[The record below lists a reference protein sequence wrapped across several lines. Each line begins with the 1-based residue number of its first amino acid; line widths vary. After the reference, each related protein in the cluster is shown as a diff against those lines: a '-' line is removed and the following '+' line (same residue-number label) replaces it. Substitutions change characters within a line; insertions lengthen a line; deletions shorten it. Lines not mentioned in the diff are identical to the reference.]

1 MFAASLVFPS
11 NATNTSMPTRRYRPT
26 PTRRGNSGIS
36 SHDVFGRLATLA
48 PDFDPHWARNPR
60 QSVRFAAHIE
70 ASVDNCAMD
79 KDRDLLPWIFGGLSM
94 ATVAIAIIVGSNN
107 RPVPRKSPAPRLA
120 TAYALPPAP
129 AETVP
134 VAVPALVPV
143 QALAAAQLQ
152 TVTPPLERSSQ
163 IWECVIDGQR
173 TFSDK
178 RCGEKPSVR
187 KIGPINT
194 MDPTPIF
201 RSNSSYERQSS
212 YAADYPDPS
221 EQQLADNSYPV
232 YVGVPYH
239 DRRRPDRA
247 HPSHDRGRT
256 PHFR

>member
-1 MFAASLVFPS
+1 
-11 NATNTSMPTRRYRPT
+11 
-26 PTRRGNSGIS
+26 
-36 SHDVFGRLATLA
+36 
-48 PDFDPHWARNPR
+48 
-60 QSVRFAAHIE
+60 
-70 ASVDNCAMD
+70 MD

-107 RPVPRKSPAPRLA
+107 RPAPKNSPRSSLA
-120 TAYALPPAP
+120 TTYALPSVP

-134 VAVPALVPV
+134 VAVPVLVPV

-152 TVTPPLERSSQ
+152 TVTPPIEQGSQ
-163 IWECVIDGQR
+163 IWECAINGQR

-178 RCGEKPSVR
+178 RCGEKPSVH

-212 YAADYPDPS
+212 SAAEYPEPS

-239 DRRRPDRA
+239 ERRRPDRA
-247 HPSHDRGRT
+247 HPSHDRRRT

>member
-1 MFAASLVFPS
+1 M
-11 NATNTSMPTRRYRPT
+11 
-26 PTRRGNSGIS
+26 
-36 SHDVFGRLATLA
+36 
-48 PDFDPHWARNPR
+48 
-60 QSVRFAAHIE
+60 E
-70 ASVDNCAMD
+70 

-107 RPVPRKSPAPRLA
+107 RPAPQNSPAPSSA

-134 VAVPALVPV
+134 VAVPVAAPVVVPV

-152 TVTPPLERSSQ
+152 TVTSPIEQSTQ
-163 IWECVIDGQR
+163 IWECEINGQR

-178 RCGEKPSVR
+178 RCGEKPSPR

-201 RSNSSYERQSS
+201 RSNSSYGPQSS
-212 YAADYPDPS
+212 YAPEYQDQG
-221 EQQLADNSYPV
+221 EQQPADNSYPV

-239 DRRRPDRA
+239 ERRKPDRA
-247 HPSHDRGRT
+247 RPGHDRGRT
-256 PHFR
+256 PHSR

>member
-1 MFAASLVFPS
+1 
-11 NATNTSMPTRRYRPT
+11 
-26 PTRRGNSGIS
+26 
-36 SHDVFGRLATLA
+36 
-48 PDFDPHWARNPR
+48 
-60 QSVRFAAHIE
+60 
-70 ASVDNCAMD
+70 MD

-107 RPVPRKSPAPRLA
+107 RPAPKKSPAPSLA

-134 VAVPALVPV
+134 VTVPVLVPV

-152 TVTPPLERSSQ
+152 TATPPIEPSSQ
-163 IWECVIDGQR
+163 IWECLIDGQR

-178 RCGEKPSVR
+178 RCGEKPSLR

-194 MDPTPIF
+194 MDPTPIL
-201 RSNSSYERQSS
+201 RSNSSYEPRSS
-212 YAADYPDPS
+212 YVAEYPDPS

-239 DRRRPDRA
+239 ERRRPDRA

>member
-1 MFAASLVFPS
+1 MTFSGAWRPRRRIS
-11 NATNTSMPTRRYRPT
+11 TNTGRRNR
-26 PTRRGNSGIS
+26 
-36 SHDVFGRLATLA
+36 
-48 PDFDPHWARNPR
+48 R
-60 QSVRFAAHIE
+60 QSVRFAAHVE
-70 ASVDNCAMD
+70 ASADNCAMD

-94 ATVAIAIIVGSNN
+94 ATVAVAIIVGSDN
-107 RPVPRKSPAPRLA
+107 RPAPKNSPASSLP

-134 VAVPALVPV
+134 VTVPVVVPV
-143 QALAAAQLQ
+143 QALAATQLQ
-152 TVTPPLERSSQ
+152 TVTPPMEQSTQ
-163 IWECVIDGQR
+163 IWECEINGQR

-178 RCGEKPSVR
+178 RCGEKPSPR

-201 RSNSSYERQSS
+201 RSNSSYGPQSS
-212 YAADYPDPS
+212 YAAEYPDPG

-239 DRRRPDRA
+239 EHPRPDRA
-247 HPSHDRGRT
+247 RPSHDRGRT

>member
-1 MFAASLVFPS
+1 MTFSGAW
-11 NATNTSMPTRRYRPT
+11 RPR
-26 PTRRGNSGIS
+26 PPI
-36 SHDVFGRLATLA
+36 
-48 PDFDPHWARNPR
+48 FDPHWARNPR
-60 QSVRFAAHIE
+60 QSVRFAAHVE
-70 ASVDNCAMD
+70 ASADNCAMD

-107 RPVPRKSPAPRLA
+107 RPRPKNPPTPSLA
-120 TAYALPPAP
+120 AAYALPPAP

-134 VAVPALVPV
+134 VAVPVLVPV
-143 QALAAAQLQ
+143 HALAAAQLQ
-152 TVTPPLERSSQ
+152 TVTPPIEQGSQ
-163 IWECVIDGQR
+163 IWECAINGQR
-173 TFSDK
+173 IFSDK

-212 YAADYPDPS
+212 SVAEYPDPS

-239 DRRRPDRA
+239 ERRRSDRA

>member
-1 MFAASLVFPS
+1 MTFSGAWVP
-11 NATNTSMPTRRYRPT
+11 RRP
-26 PTRRGNSGIS
+26 IS
-36 SHDVFGRLATLA
+36 
-48 PDFDPHWARNPR
+48 DPHWPRNSR
-60 QSVRFAAHIE
+60 QSVRFNAHVAAS
-70 ASVDNCAMD
+70 ADNCAMD

-107 RPVPRKSPAPRLA
+107 RPAPKNPPPSSLA

-134 VAVPALVPV
+134 VAVPILVPV
-143 QALAAAQLQ
+143 QALEAAQLQ
-152 TVTPPLERSSQ
+152 TVTPPIEQSGQ
-163 IWECVIDGQR
+163 IWECAINGQR

-178 RCGEKPSVR
+178 RCGEKPSLR

-201 RSNSSYERQSS
+201 RSISSYEPESS
-212 YAADYPDPS
+212 YAAEYPEPSDP
-221 EQQLADNSYPV
+221 QLADNSYPV

-239 DRRRPDRA
+239 ERRRPDRA

-256 PHFR
+256 PHFRQR

>member
-1 MFAASLVFPS
+1 MGGG
-11 NATNTSMPTRRYRPT
+11 N
-26 PTRRGNSGIS
+26 RGAS

-60 QSVRFAAHIE
+60 QSVRFAAHVE
-70 ASVDNCAMD
+70 ASADNCAMD

-94 ATVAIAIIVGSNN
+94 ATVAIAIIVGSNH
-107 RPVPRKSPAPRLA
+107 RPAPKNSPAPSLA
-120 TAYALPPAP
+120 TAYPLPPAP

-134 VAVPALVPV
+134 VAVPVLVPV

-152 TVTPPLERSSQ
+152 TVVPPIEQGSQ

-194 MDPTPIF
+194 MDPTPAF

-212 YAADYPDPS
+212 YVAEYPEPS

-239 DRRRPDRA
+239 ERRRPDRA
-247 HPSHDRGRT
+247 HPSHDHGRT

>member
-1 MFAASLVFPS
+1 MRA
-11 NATNTSMPTRRYRPT
+11 NQHGRRQPRP
-26 PTRRGNSGIS
+26 RRPIS
-36 SHDVFGRLATLA
+36 TLTG
-48 PDFDPHWARNPR
+48 ARNPR
-60 QSVRFAAHIE
+60 QSVRFAAHVE
-70 ASVDNCAMD
+70 SSVDNCAMD

-107 RPVPRKSPAPRLA
+107 RPTPKKSPSPSLA
-120 TAYALPPAP
+120 TAYALPPAL

-134 VAVPALVPV
+134 VTVPVRVPV
-143 QALAAAQLQ
+143 QALAAAQLE
-152 TVTPPLERSSQ
+152 TATPPTEQGSQ
-163 IWECVIDGQR
+163 IWECVINGQR

-178 RCGEKPSVR
+178 RCGEKPSLR

-194 MDPTPIF
+194 MDPTPIS
-201 RSNSSYERQSS
+201 RSNSSYEPRSS
-212 YAADYPDPS
+212 DMAEYPDSS

-239 DRRRPDRA
+239 EHRRPDRA

>member
-1 MFAASLVFPS
+1 
-11 NATNTSMPTRRYRPT
+11 
-26 PTRRGNSGIS
+26 
-36 SHDVFGRLATLA
+36 
-48 PDFDPHWARNPR
+48 
-60 QSVRFAAHIE
+60 
-70 ASVDNCAMD
+70 MD

-107 RPVPRKSPAPRLA
+107 RPAPKNSPTSSPA

-134 VAVPALVPV
+134 VAMPVLVPV
-143 QALAAAQLQ
+143 QALEAAQLQ
-152 TVTPPLERSSQ
+152 TVTPPMEQSSQ
-163 IWECVIDGQR
+163 IWECAINGQR
-173 TFSDK
+173 TFSDR

-201 RSNSSYERQSS
+201 RSNPSYERQSS
-212 YAADYPDPS
+212 YITEYPEPS

-239 DRRRPDRA
+239 ERRRPDRA

-256 PHFR
+256 SHFR